1 MDNIVELFV
10 QQWQQQSTA
19 EFVAVILAVAYVWLA
34 AEESIWCW
42 PAAFISTTLYV
53 YVFWDVFLVFQMFLN
68 GYYMVMAVVG
78 FLHWKKSNQSG
89 FNALQMPLKL
99 HMLIILGGTTL
110 ILIVSFIASQWLSY
124 GLLNLDL
131 GITLFSLLATYLTVK
146 KYLQSWVYWSIINA
160 LSIYLFLQ
168 SQLYLTALLMMIYLV
183 IAVRGYLN
191 WSKTLN
197 TNGASSNASQTL
209 GN

>member
-1 MDNIVELFV
+1 MYNIVELFL

-19 EFVAVILAVAYVWLA
+19 EIFAVVLAVAYVWLA

-42 PAAFISTTLYV
+42 PAALISTTLYV

-78 FLHWKKSNQSG
+78 FLHWQKSNQSG

-99 HMLIILGGTTL
+99 HMLIVLGGAGL
-110 ILIVSFIASQWLSY
+110 VLIVSFIAKQWLSY

-146 KYLQSWVYWSIINA
+146 KYLQSWIYWSIINA
-160 LSIYLFLQ
+160 LSIYLFLE

-183 IAVRGYLN
+183 IAVRGYFN
-191 WSKTLN
+191 WSKALN
-197 TNGASSNASQTL
+197 TNGTSSTASQTL

>member
-1 MDNIVELFV
+1 
-10 QQWQQQSTA
+10 
-19 EFVAVILAVAYVWLA
+19 
-34 AEESIWCW
+34 
-42 PAAFISTTLYV
+42 
-53 YVFWDVFLVFQMFLN
+53 MFLN

>member
-1 MDNIVELFV
+1 MDNVAQLLLE
-10 QQWQQQSTA
+10 QWQQQSIA
-19 EFVAVILAVAYVWLA
+19 EIFAVVLAVAYVWLA

-68 GYYMVMAVVG
+68 VYYMVMAVFG
-78 FLHWKKSNQSG
+78 FLHWKKTNQSG
-89 FNALQMPLKL
+89 FYALQMPLKL
-99 HMLIILGGTTL
+99 HLLIIGGGLSL
-110 ILIVSFIASQWLSY
+110 IVMVSFIATQWLSY

-146 KYLQSWVYWSIINA
+146 KYLQSWIYWSIINT
-160 LSIYLFLQ
+160 LSIYLFIQ
-168 SQLYLTALLMMIYLV
+168 SQLYLTVLLMMIYLV
-183 IAVRGYLN
+183 IAIRGYVN
-191 WSKTLN
+191 WSNSVQTSG
-197 TNGASSNASQTL
+197 TSSTGAQTL